1 MYFSRSSLTPL
12 LVTLISDLINKMD
25 ALTQQLPKSIY
36 KATDQDKIYHVV
48 NNVHGMDKTEAS
60 TFIRRMDILFGN
72 DCRGDDGHFR
82 YISRGKYGMIL
93 VVQYLRSLEWK
104 SAGIPFTIAAVK
116 LTSIVS
122 DMETLWYV
130 VMLKANIQSM
140 TAKHGSVTVEDV
152 IDVDDEK
159 DEDFHQPPT
168 PNSSI
173 SLFALPSKMLIN
185 SIAADSES
193 SDADSA
199 ASEAEAEPKKGK
211 KNSASASASKRVVKD
226 ASRRRA
232 KKKQKVSDPTELGP
246 DGMLADIDV
255 QPISDTSAPPKLP
268 AAADITH
275 FFGKPFTAKGTSGMD
290 KLHRKCTLCSDRQI
304 SDLSTNRRHM
314 EAYHAPEY
322 RKWCKD
328 NTFESKLPAD
338 VKARKAEAA
347 EAKVLEQQTLD
358 PHLQKKPERVVRY
371 SDKLFRDA
379 AIEWLI
385 ATDQVSH
392 SFSSITHHSSDIS

>member
-1 MYFSRSSLTPL
+1 VSLIT
-12 LVTLISDLINKMD
+12 DLINKID
-25 ALTQQLPKSIY
+25 TLTQQLPKSMY

-48 NNVHGMDKTEAS
+48 NKVHGMDKNSASS
-60 TFIRRMDILFGN
+60 TFIRRMDILFGH
-72 DCRGDDGHFR
+72 DCRNDDGHFQ
-82 YISRGKYGMIL
+82 YISRGEHGMSL
-93 VVQYLRSLEWK
+93 VVQYLRSIDWK
-104 SAGIPFTIAAVK
+104 SAGIPFTVAAVK

-122 DMETLWYV
+122 DMEALWYV
-130 VMLKANIQSM
+130 VIFKIASSEVSSERSYLI
-140 TAKHGSVTVEDV
+140 AKHGSVTVEDV
-152 IDVDDEK
+152 IDVDDEN
-159 DEDFHQPPT
+159 DADFHRPPT
-168 PNSSI
+168 PNSSM
-173 SLFALPSKMLIN
+173 SPFALLFNVVIHLIT
-185 SIAADSES
+185 ADSES
-193 SDADSA
+193 SDEADSA

-211 KNSASASASKRVVKD
+211 KKSTTASKRVVKD

-275 FFGKPFTAKGTSGMD
+275 FFGQPFTAKGTSGMD
-290 KLHRKCTLCSDRQI
+290 KLHRKCTICRDRQI

-322 RKWCKD
+322 RTWCKKND
-328 NTFESKLPAD
+328 FESKLPAD
-338 VKARKAEAA
+338 IKARKAQAA
-347 EAKVLEQQTLD
+347 EAKQLEQQTLD

-379 AIEWLI
+379 AIE
-385 ATDQVSH
+385 
-392 SFSSITHHSSDIS
+392 